1 MLSADTTPAKLA
13 RTDRLLFFGDSITQF
28 GGDHATG
35 YVNLVKA
42 ALDKLLPGI
51 TVLEAGI
58 SGNTVQDLQA
68 RVKRDVLAKNPSVV
82 VIYIGTNDVWHQME
96 GGGVEADSF
105 RSDLL
110 SLIDQLEKHGA
121 RILLCT
127 PAVIGE
133 AKRNALDTLLDQ
145 YSEIIRRLGV
155 ERQTQ
160 VIDLRSAFRQYLAM
174 HNSMDVEQGILTG
187 DGVHLNDLGDRLVA
201 DQVLKALMPD

>member
-1 MLSADTTPAKLA
+1 VLSPDTTPAKLA
-13 RTDRLLFFGDSITQF
+13 QTDRLLFFGDSITQF

-35 YVNLVKA
+35 YVNLIKA
-42 ALDKLLPGI
+42 ALNRMLPGI
-51 TVLEAGI
+51 TVFEAGI

-110 SLIDQLEKHGA
+110 NLIDQLQKHGA
-121 RILLCT
+121 RVLLCT

-133 AKRNALDTLLDQ
+133 AKRNALDTLIDQ
-145 YSEIIRRLGV
+145 YSEIIRKLGV
-155 ERQTQ
+155 ERQAQ
-160 VIDLRSAFRQYLAM
+160 VIDLRLAFRQYLAE

>member
-1 MLSADTTPAKLA
+1 VLSTDTTPVRLTPK
-13 RTDRLLFFGDSITQF
+13 DRLLFFGDSITQF

-42 ALDKLLPGI
+42 ALESSLPGI
-51 TVLEAGI
+51 TVFEAGI
-58 SGNTVQDLQA
+58 SGNTVQDLQD
-68 RVKRDVLAKNPSVV
+68 RVKRDVLAKTPSVV
-82 VIYIGTNDVWHQME
+82 VIYIGTNDVWQQME

-121 RILLCT
+121 RVLLCT

-145 YSEIIRRLGV
+145 YSEIIRKLGA

-160 VIDLRSAFRQYLAM
+160 VIDLRIAFRQYLAV

-187 DGVHLNDLGDRLVA
+187 DGVHLNDLGDQLVA
-201 DQVLKALMPD
+201 DQVLKVLIPA